1 LPQERETGADP
12 LIVTAAI
19 SRLMPTARLSDA
31 AFASRHRALRLV
43 LWLHLP
49 LLIAINLINNG
60 ATFVS
65 SSHDMPGMSGQEQTG
80 DAWLTWTMIAL
91 VLLSAMAGGI
101 TRTRRTSAMA
111 VSVGLL
117 SAAAALVN
125 AGGGL
130 TDLHFHFFVVLGLI
144 SLYQDWATL
153 VASVLLTAAHHIVS
167 AAVATTSVFSSPH
180 AQDHP
185 YWFVLLHAGFVIAM
199 CGTQIAYW
207 RFARTAEIEADAER
221 ENGAQ
226 ESEKAL
232 QAVADEAS
240 QREAAAAAD
249 AAQQLTRSEELGS
262 KLESVLA
269 EVAGAGVRLGTEAG
283 DAMQSFESAL
293 DGMTSSVR
301 SAASDI
307 EAALADSNTARQ
319 TITALETTVADIATV
334 AGLIQAVADQTKL
347 LALNAT
353 IEAARAGEAGKGFG
367 VVANEVK
374 DLAAQTAAA
383 TARIEATVGQVTAGA
398 AAVAEAVGGVA
409 ERLGSV
415 AATQRDVANSL
426 EEQTGLAVRT
436 RSSIAAAAE
445 HVSATAAA

>member
-1 LPQERETGADP
+1 VIT
-12 LIVTAAI
+12 
-19 SRLMPTARLSDA
+19 
-31 AFASRHRALRLV
+31 LV
-43 LWLHLP
+43 
-49 LLIAINLINNG
+49 NYGTN
-60 ATFVS
+60 FVEEPV
-65 SSHDMPGMSGQEQTG
+65 HGMAGMPGMSGSQASR
-80 DAWLTWTMIAL
+80 AWLVWTMIAL
-91 VLLSAMAGGI
+91 VFLSAMAAGI

-111 VSVGLL
+111 VSIGLL

-125 AGGGL
+125 AGGGM

-153 VASVLLTAAHHIVS
+153 VASVVLTAVHHFAS
-167 AAVATTSVFSSPH
+167 ATVAPSSVFSDAH
-180 AQDHP
+180 AQTHP
-185 YWFVLLHAGFVIAM
+185 YLFVLLHAGFVVAM
-199 CGTQIAYW
+199 CATQVAYW
-207 RFARTAEIEADAER
+207 RFARTAEAEGDAER
-221 ENGAQ
+221 ENVAM
-226 ESEKAL
+226 ESQAAL
-232 QAVADEAS
+232 HEAVENASRREA
-240 QREAAAAAD
+240 EAAAV
-249 AAQQLTRSEELGS
+249 AAQQLARSEELGS

-293 DGMTSSVR
+293 DGMTGSVR
-301 SAASDI
+301 SAASDV

-319 TITALETTVADIATV
+319 TITALETTVAEIATV

-398 AAVAEAVGGVA
+398 AAVAVAVGGVA
-409 ERLGSV
+409 ERLGTV
-415 AATQRDVANSL
+415 AATQRDVVASL
-426 EEQTGLAVRT
+426 AEQTELAVRT
-436 RSSIAAAAE
+436 RGSIAAAAE

>member
-1 LPQERETGADP
+1 VTG
-12 LIVTAAI
+12 
-19 SRLMPTARLSDA
+19 
-31 AFASRHRALRLV
+31 
-43 LWLHLP
+43 
-49 LLIAINLINNG
+49 
-60 ATFVS
+60 
-65 SSHDMPGMSGQEQTG
+65 MPGMPGMAAQRS

-91 VLLSAMAGGI
+91 VLLCAMAGGI
-101 TRTRRTSAMA
+101 TRTRRTSALA
-111 VSVGLL
+111 VSLGLL
-117 SAAAALVN
+117 FAAAALVN
-125 AGGGL
+125 AGGGM

-144 SLYQDWATL
+144 SLYQDWAAL
-153 VASVLLTAAHHIVS
+153 VGSVLLVAAHHIVS
-167 AAVATTSVFSSPH
+167 STVAPSSVFSSAH
-180 AQDHP
+180 AQQDP
-185 YWFVLLHAGFVIAM
+185 YRYVLLHVVFVIAM
-199 CGTQIAYW
+199 CATQIAYW
-207 RFARTAEIEADAER
+207 RFSRTAEAEADAER
-221 ENGAQ
+221 DKVTH
-226 ESEKAL
+226 ESQAAL
-232 QAVADEAS
+232 RAVAEDAS
-240 QREAAAAAD
+240 RREAEAAAD
-249 AAQQLTRSEELGS
+249 AASQLARSEELGS

-269 EVAGAGVRLGTEAG
+269 EVACAGVRLGTEAG
-283 DAMQSFESAL
+283 DAMRSLESAL

-301 SAASDI
+301 SSAADI
-307 EAALADSNTARQ
+307 EAALADSTTARQ
-319 TITALETTVADIATV
+319 TITALETTVAEIATV

-415 AATQRDVANSL
+415 ATAQRDVANSL

-445 HVSATAAA
+445 HVSATAGA

>member
-1 LPQERETGADP
+1 
-12 LIVTAAI
+12 
-19 SRLMPTARLSDA
+19 MPAARLSNA

-49 LLIAINLINNG
+49 LLIVITLINNG
-60 ATFVS
+60 ASFIES
-65 SSHDMPGMSGQEQTG
+65 GKMPGMSGMSGQRS

-91 VLLSAMAGGI
+91 VLLCAMAGGI
-101 TRTRRTSAMA
+101 TRTRRSSALA
-111 VSVGLL
+111 VSLGLL

-144 SLYQDWATL
+144 SLYQDWAAL
-153 VASVLLTAAHHIVS
+153 VLSVLLVAAHHIVS
-167 AAVATTSVFSSPH
+167 ATVATTSVFSSPH
-180 AQDHP
+180 AQQHP
-185 YWFVLLHAGFVIAM
+185 YMYVLLHVVFVIAM
-199 CGTQIAYW
+199 CATQIAYW
-207 RFARTAEIEADAER
+207 RFAHTAEAEADAER
-221 ENGAQ
+221 DKVTQ
-226 ESEKAL
+226 ESQAAL
-232 QAVADEAS
+232 QAVADGAS
-240 QREAAAAAD
+240 RREAEAAAD
-249 AAQQLTRSEELGS
+249 AASQLARSEELGS

-301 SAASDI
+301 SSAADI
-307 EAALADSNTARQ
+307 EAALADSTTARQ

-415 AATQRDVANSL
+415 ATAQRDVANSL
-426 EEQTGLAVRT
+426 EEQTDLAVRT
-436 RSSIAAAAE
+436 RSSIATAAA